1 MHELLGRLRQLAGRW
16 VRGTAA
22 LVLLQGALAGT
33 ALAQD
38 VTIKLHHFLP
48 PVSPFHTDFVIP
60 WTDKI
65 SKESGGRIK
74 FQIFPSMQMGGTPP
88 QLYDQAKDGV
98 ADIIWTVSGYTAGRF
113 PAFEVFELPFLANSG
128 PGASRALWEY
138 VQVNKLQQSE
148 FKDVRVL
155 AVHTHDEP
163 HFHMIG
169 KPIKTL
175 ADLKGLKVRAATR
188 VTNKV
193 LAALGAIP
201 VGMPVTQVSDALSKG
216 VIDGAVLPWEIV
228 PSVKAHELVKFH
240 SEIDAKSSWLYSAV
254 FVLAMNPAKYAS
266 LPDDLKKVIDANS
279 GAETSAWLG
288 KVFDDSAARGR
299 KKAVERGNTFNTIP
313 LAELQ
318 NWQKATQTVTD
329 DWIKDLDKRG
339 MNGKALYDSARQLL
353 SKFDTPK

>member
-1 MHELLGRLRQLAGRW
+1 MSRRSVLGRLLG
-16 VRGTAA
+16 A
-22 LVLLQGALAGT
+22 LLLQCGFATA

-60 WTDKI
+60 WTQKVT
-65 SKESGGRIK
+65 KESGGRIK
-74 FQIFPSMQMGGTPP
+74 FQVYASMQMGGTPP

-138 VQVNKLQQSE
+138 VQANKLNQTE
-148 FKDVRVL
+148 FKDVRLL

-175 ADLKGLKVRAATR
+175 ADLKGMKVRAPTR

-193 LAALGAIP
+193 LAALGAVP
-201 VGMPVTQVSDALSKG
+201 VGMPVTQVPDALSKG
-216 VIDGAVLPWEIV
+216 VIDGALLPWEIV
-228 PSVKAHELVKFH
+228 PAVKAQELVKFH
-240 SEIDAKSSWLYSAV
+240 SEIDVKSAWLYSAV
-254 FVLAMNPAKYAS
+254 FVFAMNPAKYAS
-266 LPDDLKKVIDANS
+266 LPDELKKVLDANS

-288 KVFDDSAARGR
+288 RVFDESAARGR
-299 KKAVERGNTFNTIP
+299 KKAEERGNAFNVIP

-318 NWQKATQTVTD
+318 NWQKLTQAVTD
-329 DWIKDLDKRG
+329 DWLKDLDKRG
-339 MNGKALYDSARQLL
+339 MNGKALYESARQLL
-353 SKFDTPK
+353 NKYDAAK